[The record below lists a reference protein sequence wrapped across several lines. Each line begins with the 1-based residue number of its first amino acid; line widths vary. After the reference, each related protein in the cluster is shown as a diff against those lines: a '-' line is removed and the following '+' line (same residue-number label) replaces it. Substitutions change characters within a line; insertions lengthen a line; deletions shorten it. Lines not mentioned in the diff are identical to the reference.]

1 MGRTVPRCGP
11 RRYACA
17 AGRRAMTKTPLE
29 EVEPSSPRRATLSY
43 LEQRPCAGQSTR
55 DRASTIEQLGGWL
68 AGSNAVWMPNYVAS
82 L

>member
-43 LEQRPCAGQSTR
+43 LEQRPLR
-55 DRASTIEQLGGWL
+55 RAVD
-68 AGSNAVWMPNYVAS
+68 A
-82 L
+82 